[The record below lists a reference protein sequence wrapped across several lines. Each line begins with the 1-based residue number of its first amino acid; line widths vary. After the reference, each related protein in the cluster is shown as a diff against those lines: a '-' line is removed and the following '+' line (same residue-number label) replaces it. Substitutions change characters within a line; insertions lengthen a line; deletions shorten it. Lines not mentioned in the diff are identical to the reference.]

1 MVIACLFWPVTRAA
15 WLQSCCHSATWNL
28 MGSTHFALAWAG
40 MYRWA
45 QVATTTIER
54 KQLSTVKMV
63 PNETYLSNMFVLS
76 YFHILSFFNFYFRHL
91 LTYLYQLSFVGHSQ
105 GGNLGHVGI
114 SSHAIRFG
122 VTWTKW
128 PMSSFPWKKWH
139 DLFWG
144 KRKILNSESYTW
156 FCGPI
161 FVCLYPCIG
170 SHPPP
175 LLLETWLC
183 RSEVGPC
190 LSSKATNGRWNW
202 ACCPMRQVHLTCF
215 WWWLQFQIQ
224 YNHKT
229 LIYSG
234 CVRFF

>member
-45 QVATTTIER
+45 QVATTIIDRNNDQQLKWFPMKLIYPICLFYNLFIFYHFSNFTFVIFWPTCTSWALSAILKVAIWVMWGYPHTQSALDSREQNGPCHPFPGRSDTISFGEN
-54 KQLSTVKMV
+54 VK
-63 PNETYLSNMFVLS
+63 S
-76 YFHILSFFNFYFRHL
+76 
-91 LTYLYQLSFVGHSQ
+91 
-105 GGNLGHVGI
+105 
-114 SSHAIRFG
+114 
-122 VTWTKW
+122 W
-128 PMSSFPWKKWH
+128 
-139 DLFWG
+139 
-144 KRKILNSESYTW
+144 ILNHIYTW
-156 FCGPI
+156 FYGPM
-161 FVCLYPCIG
+161 FGCLYPCIG

-190 LSSKATNGRWNW
+190 LSSKATNGQWSW

-215 WWWLQFQIQ
+215 WWWIRHWAPISNPIQ
-224 YNHKT
+224 PQN
-229 LIYSG
+229 INI
-234 CVRFF
+234 